1 MLDKTGGSLDKFFA
15 ETQKFLA
22 ALNARP
28 EVAYAMTQ
36 YNPSF
41 PQYVIDVDVAAT
53 MRAGTTPQTVL
64 STLQGYFGGDVRGEL
79 Q

>member
-1 MLDKTGGSLDKFFA
+1 
-15 ETQKFLA
+15 
-22 ALNARP
+22 
-28 EVAYAMTQ
+28 MTQ
-36 YNPSF
+36 YNPA